1 MTGTVHE
8 APRSGAPVAR
18 PGRRMPRH
26 ALAVAASLA
35 CAALALGLGA
45 CESPDPALARG
56 DRLWADSNYTGALA
70 EYRLALRQSGGDEA
84 ILARVAHAYLQTG
97 QLSRARE
104 AYDQL
109 LGRHPER
116 ADQAVYDYLHFARRA
131 AERGDRYGMA
141 GAVEAA
147 QALRPELPLPD
158 LAAALGRYYSDIG
171 DAERALVYYER
182 ALTLQSPDSAVRLL
196 YELGLLF
203 ESLGGCEEAIGYFEA
218 YGRQAPEGDRA
229 NEARWHMGSCAFE
242 LARRAHQEGRP
253 GDALE
258 HVTLVLDLGVPE
270 NIQDQAWFEQ
280 GEILFVMGRFDEALV
295 AYRKVLELNP
305 ARTGQLV
312 ERAQRRI
319 DQIRFGS

>member
-1 MTGTVHE
+1 VTGAVQE
-8 APRSGAPVAR
+8 APGSAAPATR
-18 PGRRMPRH
+18 PDRRTGRRSF
-26 ALAVAASLA
+26 AAFAAFA
-35 CAALALGLGA
+35 CMGLALGVGG

-84 ILARVAHAYLQTG
+84 ILARVAHAYIRTG

-109 LGRHPER
+109 LARHPEW
-116 ADQAVYDYLHFARRA
+116 ADQAVYDYLQFARNA

-171 DAERALVYYER
+171 DPQRALVFYER
-182 ALTLQSPDSAVRLL
+182 ALTLSSPESAVRLL
-196 YELGLLF
+196 YELGTLF
-203 ESLGGCEEAIGYFEA
+203 ESLSLCEEAIGYFEA
-218 YGRQAPEGDRA
+218 YGRQAPDGDRA

-253 GDALE
+253 ADALE
-258 HVTLVLDLGVPE
+258 YVDLVLELGVPE
-270 NIQDQAWFEQ
+270 NIQDQAWFER
-280 GEILFVMGRFDEALV
+280 GEILFVLGRFDEAHA